1 MFSILDIVH
10 IFDDVFVAFCN
21 LAMVS
26 SQCSFNPS
34 TFPWCCCWLQE
45 QHDERVSIT
54 FSGFAVIFPH
64 IWMHLVES

>member
-26 SQCSFNPS
+26 SQCS
-34 TFPWCCCWLQE
+34 WLQE